1 MKLNTDKCRPLSNN
15 QELNTL
21 KIGDL
26 HTDNSLREKLL
37 GVNFDCKLKF
47 KSITGVK
54 CTHCVKKVQI
64 QSHFW
69 SVFSCFWTDCGP
81 DIAPYLHTFHAATR
95 KTCTIH
101 GNNQKSYSYECI
113 F

>member
-47 KSITGVK
+47 NKHTENICQKAS
-54 CTHCVKKVQI
+54 QELNAL
-64 QSHFW
+64 
-69 SVFSCFWTDCGP
+69 
-81 DIAPYLHTFHAATR
+81 IA
-95 KTCTIH
+95 
-101 GNNQKSYSYECI
+101 
-113 F
+113 